1 VKQRSTQRSSRITQ
15 IGYALSL
22 ALGVSTLIVPACGGE
37 STRELEREDTDA
49 TGGASSADA
58 GEPVTCGGK
67 RCAANERC
75 NAWTR
80 VCQSLE
86 VPYPPPG
93 QDNGGPCTTEA
104 DCRSAGSS
112 LPGRPLCITQN
123 SADFCVSYCELPPD
137 VDVATTF
144 VRSDC
149 PEGSV
154 CLPSS
159 LLTQSDE
166 SVGTCVPECQSD
178 STCRTG
184 DGYYCRTTYIN
195 PARTFTNGYCA
206 PDHCKSRGCHGFVC
220 GC

>member
-1 VKQRSTQRSSRITQ
+1 VVDSAWVLVKRTSTQRSPRITE

-22 ALGVSTLIVPACGGE
+22 ALAGATLIVPACGGE
-37 STRELEREDTDA
+37 STREF
-49 TGGASSADA
+49 GARPMNS
-58 GEPVTCGGK
+58 GEPVLCGGK
-67 RCAANERC
+67 RCATNERC

-80 VCQSLE
+80 VCQSSD

-93 QDNGGPCTTEA
+93 QDNGGHCTTET
-104 DCRSAGSS
+104 DCRSAGST

-123 SADFCVSYCELPPD
+123 GADFCVSYCELPPD

-149 PEGSV
+149 PVGSV

-159 LLTQSDE
+159 LQNLSDE
-166 SVGTCVPECQSD
+166 AVGTCVPECQSD

-184 DGYYCRTTYIN
+184 DGYYCRTTYLN
-195 PARTFTNGYCA
+195 PTRTFTNGYCA
-206 PDHCKSRGCHGFVC
+206 PNHCKSRGCAGFLC
-220 GC
+220 EC